1 MIPILE
7 NALPNM
13 LSLHTSSF
21 HLTQVKWI
29 FKEYSKA
36 ISSHVHRAK
45 KSCKWAELY
54 CIRGGGRQT
63 SVETDDGWK
72 YTEQLDD
79 VRNVSGCCHFRYH
92 QSQFRHNIILYVTGR
107 KISVWWFIIQQG
119 RWTQYSNNI
128 SSFFFSA
135 FHQWSF
141 FKPVHFESSS
151 YNISIKQLCSIYNL
165 YNLTGNS
172 PDIHTLI
179 IDSYSFTQM
188 IKVIS
193 L

>member
-1 MIPILE
+1 MCTVPR
-7 NALPNM
+7 NHA
-13 LSLHTSSF
+13 HG
-21 HLTQVKWI
+21 Q
-29 FKEYSKA
+29 
-36 ISSHVHRAK
+36 
-45 KSCKWAELY
+45 SC
-54 CIRGGGRQT
+54 IVFGGGGRQT

-128 SSFFFSA
+128 SSFFFQHSING
-135 FHQWSF
+135 HF

-151 YNISIKQLCSIYNL
+151 YNISIKQPCSIYNL

>member
-1 MIPILE
+1 MCTVPR
-7 NALPNM
+7 NHANG
-13 LSLHTSSF
+13 
-21 HLTQVKWI
+21 Q
-29 FKEYSKA
+29 
-36 ISSHVHRAK
+36 
-45 KSCKWAELY
+45 SC
-54 CIRGGGRQT
+54 IVFGGGGRQT

-92 QSQFRHNIILYVTGR
+92 QSQFRHNIILYVTGS

-128 SSFFFSA
+128 SSFFFPA

-151 YNISIKQLCSIYNL
+151 YNISIKQPCSIYNL

-172 PDIHTLI
+172 PDIQTLI

>member
-13 LSLHTSSF
+13 LSLHTSIF

-45 KSCKWAELY
+45 KSCTWAELY

-128 SSFFFSA
+128 SSFFFFQHSINGH
-135 FHQWSF
+135 FLNQSILS
-141 FKPVHFESSS
+141 PVVITLALNNHAV
-151 YNISIKQLCSIYNL
+151 YIIY
-165 YNLTGNS
+165 
-172 PDIHTLI
+172 I
-179 IDSYSFTQM
+179 I
-188 IKVIS
+188 
-193 L
+193 